1 MLELRERIIVILLR
15 LFRSSLKSF
24 KGINPKD
31 SGTGLLLEKVRN
43 FNTEPAKFVQKY
55 DPTYV
60 RVTRA

>member
-43 FNTEPAKFVQKY
+43 FNRLLAKVKLA
-55 DPTYV
+55 YV
-60 RVTRA
+60 FS